1 MATTV
6 QLTQPRDET
15 RESSSAALAAL
26 ARANLRFW
34 PTVAPS
40 VGRELARWDRPA
52 REIPDAALRELA
64 LHKLSNESFNAEV
77 AATLATLTPR
87 PMRARTVRA
96 IVALEVLFD
105 YLDGRTEL
113 PAEDPLEEGER
124 LFTPFTQAVR
134 PHTVRAQVTTSLPA
148 DSAHTD
154 ARYIRSLSE
163 RVRENLLMLPA
174 AAAVGPV
181 AYAAA
186 RRCAQAQTRIHAAG
200 TLGQEAL
207 EQWAREQALGS
218 GLEWREYLAGG
229 ASSVLAVHA
238 LIAIAGREGTTR
250 EEAERIDAAY
260 LAIAGVITMLDS
272 LVDHSADSARGESGF
287 IQLFHTRDELTKCL
301 RELTREALTRIRLAP
316 YSAHHIMTFA
326 GVVAYYTSH
335 PGAQER
341 HARPIVAMVRR
352 ELAPTIWPTLAVMRM
367 WRSAKTV
374 RTLAYRGVSCF

>member
-1 MATTV
+1 MATAV
-6 QLTQPRDET
+6 ALTGT
-15 RESSSAALAAL
+15 REHSSAALAAL

-40 VGRELARWDRPA
+40 VGRELARWDGPA
-52 REIPDAALRELA
+52 REIPDAGLRELA
-64 LHKLSNESFNAEV
+64 LHKLSSESFNAEV

-87 PMRARTVRA
+87 PMRAHTVRA

-113 PAEDPLEEGER
+113 PTADPLAEGER
-124 LFTPFTQAVR
+124 LFTPFTRAVR
-134 PHTVRAQVTTSLPA
+134 PHTLGAQVTTSAPA
-148 DSAHTD
+148 DSTHTD
-154 ARYIRSLSE
+154 ERYIHSLSE
-163 RVRENLLMLPA
+163 RVRENLLALPA
-174 AAAVGPV
+174 AAAVGPI

-200 TLGQEAL
+200 AFGEEAL
-207 EQWAREQALGS
+207 EQWARERTIGS

-238 LIAIAGREGTTR
+238 LIAIAAREDTTR
-250 EEAERIDAAY
+250 ADAERIDAAY

-272 LVDHSADSARGESGF
+272 LVDHSADSARGEPGF
-287 IQLFHTRDELTKCL
+287 IQLFDTRDELAERL
-301 RELTREALTRIRLAP
+301 RELTREALMRIRLAP

-374 RTLAYRGVSCF
+374 RTLASRGVSCF

>member
-6 QLTQPRDET
+6 QLTGARDGT
-15 RESSSAALAAL
+15 RDSSSAALAAL

-52 REIPDAALRELA
+52 REIPDAAMRGLA
-64 LHKLSNESFNAEV
+64 LHKLSSESFNAEV

-113 PAEDPLEEGER
+113 PTGDPLAEGER

-134 PHTVRAQVTTSLPA
+134 PHTEGESATVSVPA
-148 DSAHTD
+148 DSEQTD
-154 ARYIRSLSE
+154 ERYIHSLSA
-163 RVRENLLMLPA
+163 RVRESLLTLPA

-186 RRCAQAQTRIHAAG
+186 WRCAQAQIRIHAAG
-200 TLGQEAL
+200 SLGEEAL

-250 EEAERIDAAY
+250 ADAERIDAAY

-287 IQLFHTRDELTKCL
+287 IQLFDTREELAERLC
-301 RELTREALTRIRLAP
+301 ELTREALMRIRLAP
-316 YSAHHIMTFA
+316 HSAHHIMTFA

-341 HARPIVAMVRR
+341 HARPIVAIVRR

>member
-1 MATTV
+1 MATTA
-6 QLTQPRDET
+6 QLTGARDN
-15 RESSSAALAAL
+15 SSAALAAL

-40 VGRELARWDRPA
+40 VGRELARWKGPA
-52 REIPDAALRELA
+52 REIPDAAMRELA
-64 LHKLSNESFNAEV
+64 LHKLGSESFNAEV

-87 PMRARTVRA
+87 PMRAQTVRA
-96 IVALEVLFD
+96 IVAMEVLFD

-113 PAEDPLEEGER
+113 PTEDPLTEGER

-134 PHTVRAQVTTSLPA
+134 PAAGEQATTSIPA
-148 DSAHTD
+148 DSTHTD
-154 ARYIRSLSE
+154 ERYIRSLSE
-163 RVRENLLMLPA
+163 RVRENLRTLPA
-174 AAAVGPV
+174 AASVGPV
-181 AYAAA
+181 AYVAA

-200 TLGQEAL
+200 ALGDERAL
-207 EQWAREQALGS
+207 EEWARAQALGS
-218 GLEWREYLAGG
+218 GLEWREHLAGG

-238 LIAIAGREGTTR
+238 LIAIAGRPGTTR
-250 EEAERIDAAY
+250 EDAERVDAAY

-272 LVDHSADSARGESGF
+272 LVDHSADSARGETGF
-287 IQLFHTRDELTKCL
+287 IQLFRTRDELAECL
-301 RELTREALTRIRLAP
+301 RELTREALIRIRLAP

-352 ELAPTIWPTLAVMRM
+352 ELAPMIWPTLAVMRM

-374 RTLAYRGVSCF
+374 RTLAYRGASCF